1 MLVILC
7 DFKGKPVQDMVNYI
21 VLRLRELMGEDESG
35 FRNYFGM
42 LETLAENRDLQ
53 PNLDEAEKMLTQ
65 VDVTKFASYGWG
77 MRAGIEKGRHEG
89 IEEGIEKGRHEGIL
103 LLLSLQL
110 KQRFGELPDAT
121 LQRMMK
127 LTTQHLELL
136 ATAMSG
142 FAGPASLEH
151 WLTEV
156 ERGKRLD

>member
-1 MLVILC
+1 V
-7 DFKGKPVQDMVNYI
+7 
-21 VLRLRELMGEDESG
+21 EL
-35 FRNYFGM
+35 

-53 PNLDEAEKMLTQ
+53 PNIKEAEQMLTQ

-77 MRAGIEKGRHEG
+77 MRAGIEKGRH
-89 IEEGIEKGRHEGIL
+89 EGIEKGRHEGIL

-121 LQRMMK
+121 LQRMVK

-142 FAGPASLEH
+142 FAGPASLDH